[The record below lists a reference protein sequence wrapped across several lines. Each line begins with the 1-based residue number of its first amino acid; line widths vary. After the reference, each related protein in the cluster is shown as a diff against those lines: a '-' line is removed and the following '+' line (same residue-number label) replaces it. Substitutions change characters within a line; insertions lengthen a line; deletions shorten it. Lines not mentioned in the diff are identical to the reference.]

1 MFTAIQNGSVYE
13 VRFTYDPL
21 LVDIVKNVPGRKWE
35 PTGRYWSIPSKNLGF
50 LISAIQ
56 GTQYENELKIQ
67 SLENINENASL
78 EVTANIPD
86 IDVSNVPF
94 YIKEGSEP
102 YKHQWDFMKYAID
115 RWQRGNHNGF
125 LLADEMGCI
134 DGDALVSIKESG
146 KPATRQVK
154 LSTFKRLHDADPS
167 IRVKCS
173 IDDKFGYLPV
183 KAVLD
188 KGIRSTITIKLD
200 TTELICTPDHEIYTP
215 SGWRRADSLSA
226 GDEVFTN
233 GQYACPNCGTTDDLC
248 SSNPSSKFFGYCRK
262 CMYKLR
268 DGTKYKQGDD
278 IVRVIDEDGY
288 VRLKGYALRSHPLW
302 DTNWGTGIY
311 EHWYVW
317 YEHTGEIIDP
327 DTHSIHHRNHKKT
340 DNRFENLIK
349 LTNEEHGRI
358 HIDQSLRNLPQNQD
372 IDYIVRK
379 ETRIYL
385 KPQISK
391 VLEICYTQQPKH
403 VWDVAI
409 DHPTIHNFIA
419 NSVVVHNCGKTVEA
433 MNLGIYLRR
442 HEGFNHCLVICCVN
456 TSKYNWLSD
465 IETHTR
471 GQMHPYLL
479 GSRLKKDKKTIRY
492 ADSKEKYEDLMTLRK
507 YGKEDGDPL
516 PYFLVI
522 NIEALRYKVG
532 KRYPITE
539 RIAQLINAGIIN
551 MVAIDEIHKNTSLQ
565 SIQGKQL
572 EKLKKL
578 TDNKCTW
585 LPMTGTP
592 VLGKPTDL
600 YLSLKLVGAHLFSSY
615 YTWNQHFCLYGG
627 YDDHDIVGYR
637 NIPQIKQMLQANML
651 RRRKQDVLDLPPC
664 IEYTEYVELTP
675 YQSKLYKQVSG
686 EILADRGTILQS
698 PNPLSKFL
706 RLRQAAGSPEI
717 VDLELAV
724 DKEYIKKNAKLVRV
738 LELLTEAYQRG
749 EKTLVFSNWVEP
761 LRTLYRFIAKR
772 YNVLSYTGTMK
783 EADRER
789 NKQLF
794 QNDPKYT
801 VMIGTIGA
809 MGTSHTLTAANNVI
823 FIDEPW
829 LPSEKKQAMERAY
842 RIGTTKTVNVYTILA
857 KNTIDDRVHDI
868 VYTKKAVADYIV
880 DDEFD
885 LRGNPELFDWL
896 LQDSL
901 K

>member
-21 LVDIVKNVPGRKWE
+21 LVDIIKNVPNRKWE
-35 PTGRYWSIPSKNLGF
+35 PTGRYWSIPTKNLGF

-78 EVTANIPD
+78 EVTAHIPD

-102 YKHQWDFMKYAID
+102 YDHQWDFMKYAID
-115 RWQRGNHNGF
+115 RWQKGNHNGF
-125 LLADEMGCI
+125 LLADEMG
-134 DGDALVSIKESG
+134 L
-146 KPATRQVK
+146 
-154 LSTFKRLHDADPS
+154 
-167 IRVKCS
+167 
-173 IDDKFGYLPV
+173 
-183 KAVLD
+183 
-188 KGIRSTITIKLD
+188 
-200 TTELICTPDHEIYTP
+200 
-215 SGWRRADSLSA
+215 
-226 GDEVFTN
+226 
-233 GQYACPNCGTTDDLC
+233 
-248 SSNPSSKFFGYCRK
+248 
-262 CMYKLR
+262 
-268 DGTKYKQGDD
+268 
-278 IVRVIDEDGY
+278 
-288 VRLKGYALRSHPLW
+288 
-302 DTNWGTGIY
+302 
-311 EHWYVW
+311 
-317 YEHTGEIIDP
+317 
-327 DTHSIHHRNHKKT
+327 
-340 DNRFENLIK
+340 
-349 LTNEEHGRI
+349 
-358 HIDQSLRNLPQNQD
+358 
-372 IDYIVRK
+372 
-379 ETRIYL
+379 
-385 KPQISK
+385 
-391 VLEICYTQQPKH
+391 
-403 VWDVAI
+403 
-409 DHPTIHNFIA
+409 
-419 NSVVVHNCGKTVEA
+419 GKTVEA
-433 MNLGIYLRR
+433 TNLGIYLRR
-442 HEGFNHCLVICCVN
+442 HEGFKHCLIICCIN
-456 TSKYNWLSD
+456 TSKYNWLND
-465 IETHTR
+465 IADHTR
-471 GQMHPYLL
+471 GKMEPYLL

-522 NIEALRYKVG
+522 NIEALRYKIG

-615 YTWNQHFCLYGG
+615 YTWNQHFCLFGG

-637 NIPQIKQMLQANML
+637 NIPQIKQMLQSNML

-675 YQSKLYKQVSG
+675 YQTKLYKQVSG
-686 EILADRGTILQS
+686 EILAERGTILQS
-698 PNPLSKFL
+698 MNPLAKFL

-738 LELLTEAYQRG
+738 LELLAEANERG
-749 EKTLVFSNWVEP
+749 EKTLVYSNWVEP

-772 YNVLSYTGTMK
+772 YNVLAYTGTMK

-829 LPSEKKQAMERAY
+829 LPSEKKQAMDRAH
-842 RIGTTKTVNVYTILA
+842 RISTTKTVNVYTILA